1 MKRFRLKWT
10 KSWGSITCGHAT
22 AATNFENN
30 IGGLQE
36 GFGSLP
42 AQGLLRNHANTKQ
55 AGRVVVDSKIRFVS
69 GCLGRTCTQQRS
81 KSQRCLFGYFA
92 SGLLVAPK
100 TCVPFMCLDVFYY
113 PDFASKLKQCNSIVV
128 MCVLQC
134 KGCTQCAVRCGAAVI
149 TRSESREKSS
159 VRPPGPSWTQILLSR
174 FKIPGF

>member
-55 AGRVVVDSKIRFVS
+55 AGCVVVDSKIQFVS
-69 GCLGRTCTQQRS
+69 GSNLYSTTFQVTTMLVR
-81 KSQRCLFGYFA
+81 
-92 SGLLVAPK
+92 LLCK
-100 TCVPFMCLDVFYY
+100 RPF
-113 PDFASKLKQCNSIVV
+113 S
-128 MCVLQC
+128 
-134 KGCTQCAVRCGAAVI
+134 CA
-149 TRSESREKSS
+149 KD
-159 VRPPGPSWTQILLSR
+159 VRPIYVP
-174 FKIPGF
+174 